1 MVPARSPQ
9 NAGGIPQTASLSKP
23 QNPNSSVSKNRLIT
37 EFLPL
42 INSVP
47 ALRDNL
53 THHQPQL
60 FDRESGRSSVPVQND
75 KVSAL
80 LASNIL
86 KS

>member
-23 QNPNSSVSKNRLIT
+23 QNPNSKNRLIT

-60 FDRESGRSSVPVQND
+60 FDRESGRSSVPVKND